1 MGSLTPTP
9 ISKKF
14 FSLCKL
20 FFSFFCYETTQIP
33 NLAIFAPIF
42 LKFSLKVQ
50 FFVLNQ
56 PIKKNYFK
64 KFFFFMKI
72 IFFFFFVTKLRKFLT
87 WPFLHLFFEIFPQ
100 STVPC

>member
-1 MGSLTPTP
+1 MAYTLKQVKGDDDDDN
-9 ISKKF
+9 ISVCLLRNRHISRAWKMVHEI
-14 FSLCKL
+14 S
-20 FFSFFCYETTQIP
+20 ETTQIP

-72 IFFFFFVTKLRKFLT
+72 IFFFFLLRNYAN
-87 WPFLHLFFEIFPQ
+87 
-100 STVPC
+100 S

>member
-1 MGSLTPTP
+1 MK
-9 ISKKF
+9 IIF
-14 FSLCKL
+14 F
-20 FFSFFCYETTQIP
+20 FFFFTKTRQIP

-64 KFFFFMKI
+64 KIFFFMKI
-72 IFFFFFVTKLRKFLT
+72 IFFFFLLRNYAN
-87 WPFLHLFFEIFPQ
+87 
-100 STVPC
+100 S